1 MLVTK
6 YCPLKLTSYFK
17 TYLNLEG
24 GYKKLEQMCQEGEEG
39 VDGKWE
45 AVEGVGDNLEEWE
58 AEWAEK
64 SAEISAETSAGI
76 SELEAILDEVFDI
89 GFDNST

>member
-1 MLVTK
+1 M
-6 YCPLKLTSYFK
+6 
-17 TYLNLEG
+17 
-24 GYKKLEQMCQEGEEG
+24 

-45 AVEGVGDNLEEWE
+45 AVEGVGDNLVEWE
-58 AEWAEK
+58 AE
-64 SAEISAETSAGI
+64 SAEISVVISTEK